1 MHSKRYIGVE
11 HTAGDFD
18 ATLRALS
25 LSKLGFE
32 WSFASGAAEE
42 REIVTVRCTDALRR
56 GVPAPSSVGKLRA
69 LPSPYS
75 CERLGEI
82 ACAAANNKR
91 EVIELCK
98 EDSSLKVAC
107 RHLHQ

>member
-1 MHSKRYIGVE
+1 MHCERYIGVE
-11 HTAGDFD
+11 RAAGDFD
-18 ATLRALS
+18 AALPALS

-32 WSFASGAAEE
+32 WSLESSAAEE
-42 REIVTVRCTDALRR
+42 PEIVTVRCDHAVQR
-56 GVPAPSSVGKLRA
+56 GVPAPTSFCKLRA
-69 LPSPYS
+69 LLSPYS
-75 CERLGEI
+75 SERLGEI
-82 ACAAANNKR
+82 ASAAANDKG